1 MASGKGTRILKVF
14 KALEAHPII
23 GISNKE
29 IADGLGISP
38 AYVTRDL
45 KDLIAEG
52 LVVKLDNGNF
62 AYSVKTLQIAERFR
76 RQQERMLSK
85 LREVEQRVEAG
96 QVNNTI

>member
-1 MASGKGTRILKVF
+1 MVSKKATRVLRVF

-23 GISNKE
+23 GISTQE

-38 AYVTRDL
+38 VHVSRDL
-45 KDLIAEG
+45 EDLIAEG

-76 RQQERMLSK
+76 QQQARLTAKLEETAER
-85 LREVEQRVEAG
+85 
-96 QVNNTI
+96 VNRF

>member
-1 MASGKGTRILKVF
+1 MVSKKATRVLKVF

-38 AYVTRDL
+38 VHVSRDL
-45 KDLIAEG
+45 EDLIAEG

-62 AYSVKTLQIAERFR
+62 AYSVKTLQIAERFS
-76 RQQERMLSK
+76 QQQARLTAKLEETAER
-85 LREVEQRVEAG
+85 
-96 QVNNTI
+96 VNRF

>member
-1 MASGKGTRILKVF
+1 MVSKKATRVLKVF

-38 AYVTRDL
+38 VHVSRDL
-45 KDLIAEG
+45 EDLIAEG

-76 RQQERMLSK
+76 QQQARLTAKLEEAAER
-85 LREVEQRVEAG
+85 
-96 QVNNTI
+96 VNRF

>member
-1 MASGKGTRILKVF
+1 MVSKKATRVLKVF

-38 AYVTRDL
+38 VHVSRDL
-45 KDLIAEG
+45 EDLIAEG

-76 RQQERMLSK
+76 QQQARLTTKLEETAER
-85 LREVEQRVEAG
+85 
-96 QVNNTI
+96 VNRF

>member
-1 MASGKGTRILKVF
+1 MSEKGTRLLKVF

-29 IADGLGISP
+29 ISDGLGISP
-38 AYVTRDL
+38 VHVSRDL
-45 KDLIAEG
+45 DDLITEG

-76 RQQERMLSK
+76 RQQERLQSK
-85 LREVEQRVEAG
+85 IAEVGNRVN
-96 QVNNTI
+96 VD

>member
-1 MASGKGTRILKVF
+1 MASSKGTRVLKVF

-38 AYVTRDL
+38 AYVSRDL
-45 KDLIAEG
+45 DDLIAEG
-52 LVVKLDNGNF
+52 LAVKLDNGRY

-76 RQQERMLSK
+76 RQQERLHDK
-85 LREVEQRVEAG
+85 LQEVGERVG
-96 QVNNTI
+96 SVDY

>member
-1 MASGKGTRILKVF
+1 MSAKGVRLLKVF

-29 IADGLGISP
+29 ISDGLGISP
-38 AYVTRDL
+38 VYVSRDL
-45 KDLIAEG
+45 DDLISEG

-76 RQQERMLSK
+76 QQQERLTTRLK
-85 LREVEQRVEAG
+85 ELEQR
-96 QVNNTI
+96 IY

>member
-1 MASGKGTRILKVF
+1 MVSKKATRVLKVF

-38 AYVTRDL
+38 VHVSRDL
-45 KDLIAEG
+45 EDLIAEG
-52 LVVKLDNGNF
+52 LVVKLDIGNF

-76 RQQERMLSK
+76 QQQARLTAKLEETAER
-85 LREVEQRVEAG
+85 
-96 QVNNTI
+96 VNRF